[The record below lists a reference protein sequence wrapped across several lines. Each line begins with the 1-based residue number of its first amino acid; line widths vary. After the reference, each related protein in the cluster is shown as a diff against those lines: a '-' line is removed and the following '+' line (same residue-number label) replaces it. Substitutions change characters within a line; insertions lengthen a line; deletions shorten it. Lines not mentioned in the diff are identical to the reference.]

1 MKVLVVCNNAYMRG
15 NGVCTAVVSLVKR
28 LREKGIEVRVMAC
41 ENPDPK
47 GEQPEY
53 RLKHFKFPFFEP
65 IIQSN
70 GFRYAT

>member
-41 ENPDPK
+41 ENPDP
-47 GEQPEY
+47 
-53 RLKHFKFPFFEP
+53 
-65 IIQSN
+65 
-70 GFRYAT
+70 